1 MKYIQLSRLNRDV
14 SVIGVGCM
22 RIARMTREEV
32 SELVHT
38 ALDHGINFFDH
49 ADIYGRG
56 RSEEVFGEVFAAEPE
71 LRDRMFLQT
80 KCGINQGMFD
90 FSKEHILEAVDGSLK
105 RLGTDH
111 VDSLLLHRPDALM
124 EPEEVNEAFTE
135 LYEAGKVLSFGVSNQ
150 NPSQMELLKTAVK
163 FPLTAN
169 QLQLSIAHTP
179 LLDAGF
185 NVDMA
190 NDPAV
195 MRDGG
200 TLEYCRINSM
210 AVQAWSPLQVGYF
223 TGTFLANEAFGELNE
238 KLNEL
243 AEQYGVGTDSIAYA
257 WILRIPGKMQVVTGT
272 TKAERLI
279 HAAEAADIRL
289 SRREWY
295 DLYKAAGNR
304 LP

>member
-1 MKYIQLSRLNRDV
+1 MKYIQLNGLNRDV
-14 SVIGVGCM
+14 SVIGAGCM
-22 RIARMTREEV
+22 RIAKMTSAEV
-32 SELVHT
+32 SELIHT

-56 RSEEVFGEVFAAEPE
+56 HSEEVFGEVFAAEPE
-71 LRDRMFLQT
+71 LREKMFLQT
-80 KCGINQGMFD
+80 KCGINNGMFD
-90 FSKEHILEAVDGSLK
+90 FSKEHILEAVDGSLT

-111 VDSLLLHRPDALM
+111 VESLLLHRPDALM
-124 EPEEVNEAFTE
+124 EPEEVAEAFTE

-150 NPSQMELLKTAVK
+150 NPAQMNLLKTAVK

-190 NDPAV
+190 HEPAV

-200 TLEYCRINSM
+200 TIEYCRINNM

-223 TGTFLANEAFGELNE
+223 TGTFLANEAFTELNN
-238 KLNEL
+238 LLGEL
-243 AEQYGVGTDSIAYA
+243 AEKYGTTTDAIAYA
-257 WILRIPGKMQVVTGT
+257 WILRIPGKMQVITGT
-272 TKAERLI
+272 TKGERLI
-279 HAAEAADIRL
+279 HAAEAADITL
-289 SRREWY
+289 TRREWY